1 MPDLPTIGG
10 HGVPEEPRKP
20 FGEQPVPGVP
30 EGASS
35 SDATVVGPG
44 GGQAPG
50 QPAPFSGG
58 GTPRTRVQLEKPG
71 DMVGPFRLVKELGA
85 GGFGVVWLA
94 ERKVPYEQKV
104 ALKLINPGMD
114 SSTVLGRFEQERQ
127 ALAIMNH
134 PNVAKVL
141 DGGVTELGRPYFAME
156 YVKGEPMNEY
166 CDSRK
171 LDLRARLELF
181 IQVCEAVQHA
191 HTKGLIHRDLKP
203 GNVLVAAGE
212 GDRPIAKVIDFGI
225 AKALNSRMSEHT
237 VMTETGQMIGTPEYM
252 SPEQADPDATD
263 IDTRSDVYSL
273 GVMLYELLV
282 GALPFEPKELRS
294 RAYREIQRIIREED
308 PPTPSRRLSTFATKD
323 AGSASKIAE
332 ARRSRID
339 EIAQTLK
346 NELEWI
352 PLKAMRKERDQRYAS
367 PNDLAADVRNYLSGL
382 PLVAAPESKAYKVR
396 KFVRRNRALVYAGVA
411 VAASLAIGAVV
422 STVFAIA
429 EARQREIAEQAA
441 IAEKAARD
449 QADAAAEAE
458 RVARGKAEEAKKA
471 EEIARGEAERLA
483 EAERVAR
490 GKAEEAKKAE
500 EAARVR
506 AEALA
511 VAERA
516 AKERAEQRERD
527 VQAVLGQQVRLTSE
541 FGGGDTGSRMA
552 AELMRQIDAA
562 SQSVADPAQRASM
575 QQGFRDALM
584 RINMTDVAATLVTE
598 IMLERAIARA
608 GTDHANDPFVRAGLV
623 MAAGRAYQQLGR
635 VERAE
640 ELFRQAR
647 DLFVSQLGAEDR
659 RTMLAAQWLARVQRD
674 RDEAERGLRD
684 VLARRVA
691 LHGAA
696 DIDTIE
702 CRRLLAAFLE
712 EKGDR
717 RAALE
722 EYQAVLAQPSLPTE
736 IRAGTMSAVGDL
748 QRSTGDPVTAV
759 ATLRQA
765 RTEAERLQPVPD
777 RLMSNVLTNL
787 GLALA
792 DPTTPDTQV
801 EGIAL
806 LRKAIAIDSAFYG
819 DAHPL
824 SFDSRAN
831 LAATLQL
838 IDDGSG
844 ASIAEAIKVF
854 DENRR
859 VGSSLV
865 APPDE
870 HLLSLMESAMLM
882 AKTAPV
888 DEAAAKPVLAD
899 AVRLGEDA
907 LRVVEQRRIA
917 DAARWR
923 DFRKNMAFVYA
934 CAGRHADAERLQRRV
949 RELWIAAGD
958 PTAIPVF
965 NITADLADSIAAQ
978 GRTAEAIDLLQSMQ
992 DAKPQRAS
1000 TSDAR
1005 WLNAVMLRD
1014 LLRDQAANDPAG
1026 PAKARLIQQEA
1037 EVATLRKA
1045 REAAQLSVELDAPVV
1060 PKPAPIQPPAE

>member
-1 MPDLPTIGG
+1 
-10 HGVPEEPRKP
+10 
-20 FGEQPVPGVP
+20 
-30 EGASS
+30 
-35 SDATVVGPG
+35 
-44 GGQAPG
+44 
-50 QPAPFSGG
+50 
-58 GTPRTRVQLEKPG
+58 
-71 DMVGPFRLVKELGA
+71 MVGPFRLIKELGA

-114 SSTVLGRFEQERQ
+114 SKSVLGRFEQERQ

-156 YVKGEPMNEY
+156 FVKGEPINEY

-171 LDLRARLELF
+171 LDLPARLELF

-225 AKALNSRMSEHT
+225 AKALNARMSEHT

-294 RAYREIQRIIREED
+294 RAFREIQRIIREED

-323 AGSASKIAE
+323 AASATKIAE

-352 PLKAMRKERDQRYAS
+352 PLKAMRKERDQRYAT
-367 PNDLAADVRNYLSGL
+367 PNDLAADLRNYLGGL
-382 PLVAAPESKAYKVR
+382 PLVAAPESRAYKVR
-396 KFVRRNRALVYAGVA
+396 KFVRRNRALVYASTA

-422 STVFAIA
+422 STLFAIA
-429 EARQREIAEQAA
+429 EARQREIAEQTA
-441 IAEKAARD
+441 I
-449 QADAAAEAE
+449 
-458 RVARGKAEEAKKA
+458 
-471 EEIARGEAERLA
+471 
-483 EAERVAR
+483 
-490 GKAEEAKKAE
+490 
-500 EAARVR
+500 
-506 AEALA
+506 
-511 VAERA
+511 AERA
-516 AKERAEQRERD
+516 AKEQAEQRERD

-552 AELMRQIDAA
+552 AELMRQIDAL
-562 SQSVADPAQRASM
+562 SQTLADPAQRTAM
-575 QQGFRDALM
+575 QQSFRDALL

-608 GTDHANDPFVRAGLV
+608 STEHANDPFVRAGLI

-635 VERAE
+635 MERAE

-647 DLFVSQLGAEDR
+647 DLYGAQLGVDDR
-659 RTMLAAQWLARVQRD
+659 RTMLASQWFSRVQRD
-674 RDEAERGLRD
+674 RIAAERGLRE
-684 VLARRVA
+684 VLARRVE
-691 LHGAA
+691 LYGDA
-696 DIDTIE
+696 DVETVE

-717 RAALE
+717 RAALA
-722 EYQAVLAQPSLPTE
+722 EYQAVLARPVLPPE
-736 IRAGTMSAVGDL
+736 IRVGTMSAVGNL
-748 QRSTGDPVTAV
+748 QRVGGNLAEAIT
-759 ATLRQA
+759 TLRQA
-765 RTEAERLQPVPD
+765 RIDTERLQPVPD
-777 RLMSNVLTNL
+777 RLLANVLTNL
-787 GLALA
+787 GIALA
-792 DPTTPDTQV
+792 DPSTPASQV

-806 LRKAIAIDSAFYG
+806 LRRAIAIDAAFYG

-844 ASIAEAIKVF
+844 ASIAEAIRVF

-882 AKTAPV
+882 AKTAPA
-888 DEAAAKPVLAD
+888 DEAAARPVLAD
-899 AVRLGEDA
+899 AVKLGEDA
-907 LRVVEQRRIA
+907 LRVADQRRIA

-923 DFRKNMAFVYA
+923 DFRKTMAFIYA
-934 CAGRHADAERLQRRV
+934 CAGRFADAERLQRQV
-949 RELWIAAGD
+949 RDLWLAAGE

-965 NITADLADSIAAQ
+965 NITADLAKSIMAQ
-978 GRTAEAIDLLQSMQ
+978 GGFGQADELLQAMQ
-992 DAKPQRAS
+992 DAKPSRAL

-1005 WLNAVMLRD
+1005 WLITIMLRD
-1014 LLRDQAANDPAG
+1014 VLREQASREPG
-1026 PAKARLIQQEA
+1026 SSAKGRLVQQDA

-1045 REAAQLSVELDAPVV
+1045 REAAGLSVELDEPFS
-1060 PKPAPIQPPAE
+1060 PEPAPAPTQP

>member
-1 MPDLPTIGG
+1 MIG
-10 HGVPEEPRKP
+10 
-20 FGEQPVPGVP
+20 
-30 EGASS
+30 A
-35 SDATVVGPG
+35 
-44 GGQAPG
+44 
-50 QPAPFSGG
+50 
-58 GTPRTRVQLEKPG
+58 
-71 DMVGPFRLVKELGA
+71 FRLIKELGA

-114 SSTVLGRFEQERQ
+114 SSSVLGRFEQERQ

-141 DGGVTELGRPYFAME
+141 DGGVTDMGRPYFAME

-237 VMTETGQMIGTPEYM
+237 VMTEMGQMIGTPEYM
-252 SPEQADPDATD
+252 SPEQADPDAAD

-323 AGSASKIAE
+323 AGSATKIAE

-339 EIAQTLK
+339 QIAQTLK

-367 PNDLAADVRNYLSGL
+367 PNDLAADLRNYLGGL
-382 PLVAAPESKAYKVR
+382 PLVAAPESKAYKLR
-396 KFVRRNRALVYAGVA
+396 KFVRRNRVLVYAATA

-422 STVFAIA
+422 STAFAIA

-441 IAEKAARD
+441 
-449 QADAAAEAE
+449 
-458 RVARGKAEEAKKA
+458 
-471 EEIARGEAERLA
+471 
-483 EAERVAR
+483 
-490 GKAEEAKKAE
+490 
-500 EAARVR
+500 
-506 AEALA
+506 

-516 AKERAEQRERD
+516 ARERAEQRERD

-552 AELMRQIDAA
+552 TELMRQIDAL
-562 SQSVADPAQRASM
+562 SQTVADPAERTAM
-575 QQGFRDALM
+575 QQSFRDALL

-608 GTDHANDPFVRAGLV
+608 STEHANDPFVRAGLI

-635 VERAE
+635 TERAE

-647 DLFVSQLGAEDR
+647 DLYGAQLGPDDR
-659 RTMLAAQWLARVQRD
+659 RTMLASQWFARVRRD
-674 RDEAERGLRD
+674 RAEAERGLRE
-684 VLARRVA
+684 VLARLTA
-691 LHGAA
+691 LHGEA
-696 DIDTIE
+696 DVDTVE

-717 RAALE
+717 RAALA
-722 EYQAVLAQPSLPTE
+722 EYQAVLAQPSLTPD
-736 IRAGTMSAVGDL
+736 IRSGTMSAVGDL
-748 QRSTGDPVTAV
+748 QRAGGDLDEAI

-765 RTEAERLQPVPD
+765 RTEIERLQPVPD
-777 RLMSNVLTNL
+777 RLLSNVLTNL

-792 DPTTPDTQV
+792 DPSTPQSQA

-831 LAATLQL
+831 LAATLEL

-844 ASIAEAIKVF
+844 SSIAEAIRVF

-882 AKTAPV
+882 AKTAPA
-888 DEAAAKPVLAD
+888 DEAAARPVLAD
-899 AVRLGEDA
+899 AVKLGEDA
-907 LRVVEQRRIA
+907 LRVADQRRIA

-923 DFRKNMAFVYA
+923 DFRKTMAFIYA
-934 CAGRHADAERLQRRV
+934 RAGRFADAERLQRQV
-949 RELWIAAGD
+949 RDLWLAAGE

-965 NITADLADSIAAQ
+965 NITKDLAGALVAQ
-978 GRTAEAIDLLQSMQ
+978 GRLGEAVDLLQAMQ
-992 DAKPQRAS
+992 DAKPSRAP

-1005 WLNAVMLRD
+1005 WVNAIMLRD
-1014 LLRDQAANDPAG
+1014 LLREQASRELAG
-1026 PAKARLIQQEA
+1026 PAKARLVQQDA

-1045 REAAQLSVELDAPVV
+1045 RDAAGLR
-1060 PKPAPIQPPAE
+1060 

>member
-10 HGVPEEPRKP
+10 DEDPREPAKP
-20 FGEQPVPGVP
+20 FGQAGPDPGSP
-30 EGASS
+30 ASS
-35 SDATVVGPG
+35 ADATVVGDG
-44 GGQAPG
+44 ASSAGSAAP
-50 QPAPFSGG
+50 ASSSGA
-58 GTPRTRVQLEKPG
+58 PRTRVQLEKPG
-71 DMVGPFRLVKELGA
+71 DVIGPFRLVKELGA

-141 DGGVTELGRPYFAME
+141 DGGVTDMGRPYFAME

-212 GDRPIAKVIDFGI
+212 GDRPTAKVIDFGI
-225 AKALNSRMSEHT
+225 AKALNTRMSEHT

-367 PNDLAADVRNYLSGL
+367 PNDLAADLRNYLGGL

-396 KFVRRNRALVYAGVA
+396 KFVRRNRALVYAATA

-429 EARQREIAEQAA
+429 EARQRELAEQAA
-441 IAEKAARD
+441 LAEKAARD
-449 QADAAAEAE
+449 QA
-458 RVARGKAEEAKKA
+458 
-471 EEIARGEAERLA
+471 
-483 EAERVAR
+483 
-490 GKAEEAKKAE
+490 
-500 EAARVR
+500 
-506 AEALA
+506 EALA
-511 VAERA
+511 KAERA

-527 VQAVLGQQVRLTSE
+527 VKAVLGQQVRLTSE

-552 AELMRQIDAA
+552 AELMRQIDAL
-562 SQSVADPAQRASM
+562 SQTLADPAQRTAM
-575 QQGFRDALM
+575 QQSFRDALL

-608 GTDHANDPFVRAGLV
+608 STEHANDPFVRAGLI

-635 VERAE
+635 TERAE

-647 DLFVSQLGAEDR
+647 DLYGAQLGPDDR
-659 RTMLAAQWLARVQRD
+659 RTMLASQWFARVRRD
-674 RDEAERGLRD
+674 RAEAERGLRE
-684 VLARRVA
+684 VLARLTA
-691 LHGAA
+691 LHGEA
-696 DIDTIE
+696 DVDTVE

-717 RAALE
+717 RAALA
-722 EYQAVLAQPSLPTE
+722 EYQSVLAQPSLTPD
-736 IRAGTMSAVGDL
+736 IRSGTMSAVGDL
-748 QRSTGDPVTAV
+748 QRAGGDLDEAI

-765 RTEAERLQPVPD
+765 RTEIERLQPVPD
-777 RLMSNVLTNL
+777 RLLSNVLTNL

-792 DPTTPDTQV
+792 DPSTPQSQA

-831 LAATLQL
+831 LAATLEL

-844 ASIAEAIKVF
+844 SSIAEAIRVF

-882 AKTAPV
+882 AKTAPA
-888 DEAAAKPVLAD
+888 DEAAARPVLAD
-899 AVRLGEDA
+899 AVKLGEDA
-907 LRVVEQRRIA
+907 LRVADQRRIA

-923 DFRKNMAFVYA
+923 DFRKTMAFIYA
-934 CAGRHADAERLQRRV
+934 RAGRFADAERLQRQV
-949 RELWIAAGD
+949 RDLWLAAGE

-965 NITADLADSIAAQ
+965 NITKDLAGALVAQ
-978 GRTAEAIDLLQSMQ
+978 GRLGEAVDLLQAMQ
-992 DAKPQRAS
+992 DAKPSRAP

-1005 WLNAVMLRD
+1005 WVNAIMLRD
-1014 LLRDQAANDPAG
+1014 LLREQASRELAG
-1026 PAKARLIQQEA
+1026 PAKARLVQQDA

-1045 REAAQLSVELDAPVV
+1045 REAAGLGVDLDAPVA
-1060 PKPAPIQPPAE
+1060 PEPAPDPAQP